1 MYFEK
6 IIEELSRLDAVE
18 AIALG
23 GSRATESNDIK
34 SDYDIYVYISSEIS
48 TSSKSEILS
57 KYCSITEIS
66 NHYWELEDNC
76 VMKDGIEID
85 IIYRQIESFSEIIS
99 DVVEKNNA
107 YAGYTTCLWHNVI
120 TCKVLFDRNG
130 LFTAQKERFTVPYPQ
145 ELKKNIIVKNMN
157 LLSGCLPSY
166 DKQIA
171 RVVLRKDFVSV
182 NHRVAAF
189 LESYFDVIFALNE
202 KTHPGEKR
210 LVELAK
216 KMCNILPDDFEENL
230 DELFEVMYTDSVN
243 DVIKKLYIELKKI
256 VDSEYSKI

>member
-6 IIEELSRLDAVE
+6 IIEELSKLDAVE

-23 GSRATESNDIK
+23 GSRATEANDGK
-34 SDYDIYVYISSEIS
+34 SDYDVYIYISSDIS
-48 TSSKSEILS
+48 EEVKFEILS
-57 KYCSITEIS
+57 KYCDVMEIS

-85 IIYRQIESFSEIIS
+85 IIYRPIDKFSELLES
-99 DVVEKNNA
+99 VVEKHIAWN
-107 YAGYTTCLWHNVI
+107 GYTTCFWHNVI

-145 ELKKNIIVKNMN
+145 ELRRNIIIKNMN

-171 RVVLRKDFVSV
+171 KVVSRRDLVSI
-182 NHRVAAF
+182 NHRTAAF

-202 KTHPGEKR
+202 QTHPGEKR

-216 KMCNILPDDFEENL
+216 KMCSILPDNFEENL
-230 DELFEVMYTDSVN
+230 NELFEVMYTDSVN
-243 DVIKKLYIELKKI
+243 DVIKKLYTELKKV
-256 VDSEYSKI
+256 VDLQ

>member
-6 IIEELSRLDAVE
+6 IVEKISSLNEVE
-18 AIALG
+18 AVALG
-23 GSRATESNDIK
+23 GSRATGENDKK
-34 SDYDIYVYISSEIS
+34 SDYDIYVYTTDEIPAS
-48 TSSKSEILS
+48 TKRKILS
-57 KYCSITEIS
+57 EYCDIMEIS

-85 IIYRQIESFSEIIS
+85 IIYRSIDRMSSFIGEI
-99 DVVEKNNA
+99 VENHMALN
-107 YAGYTTCLWHNVI
+107 GYTTCFWHNVV

-130 LFTAQKERFTVPYPQ
+130 RLQAMKERFTVPYPQ
-145 ELKKNIIVKNMN
+145 ELKKNIIERNMN

-171 RVVLRKDFVSV
+171 KTVARKDFVSV

-189 LESYFDVIFALNE
+189 LESYFDIIFALNE

-216 KMCNILPDDFEENL
+216 KAMQNFAKQ
-230 DELFEVMYTDSVN
+230 F
-243 DVIKKLYIELKKI
+243 
-256 VDSEYSKI
+256 